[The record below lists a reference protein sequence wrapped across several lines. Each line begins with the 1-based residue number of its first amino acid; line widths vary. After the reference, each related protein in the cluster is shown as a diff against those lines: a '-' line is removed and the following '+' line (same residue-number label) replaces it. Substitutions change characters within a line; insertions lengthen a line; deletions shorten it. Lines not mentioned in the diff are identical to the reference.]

1 MQYYIKGKYYSLD
14 RREKSMGII
23 LNIQLSAFIN
33 HRIEPNANNI
43 SNLMNE
49 LNLLKLKEFLPN
61 ITTGQ
66 TIDLVKGRIDTI
78 SNLAFVTAD
87 KSGQIIC
94 QDERIDCIFNFNQ
107 DDKCDFESELQKLEK
122 ILLLIMS
129 EYKIVSNRFALN
141 INLLS
146 EPYFGELQNTIFG
159 KSVVSSLKFYDNREF
174 KEWSMR
180 ENSWYPIT
188 ISNEEDTLNVI
199 TELSMVTNDQQN
211 EKRILCHMD
220 INTIPE
226 NSGYRFN
233 TDSLNDF
240 VIETGVIAKEIKA
253 NFEELSN
260 NVE

>member
-14 RREKSMGII
+14 WRNRSMGII
-23 LNIQLSAFIN
+23 LNIQLTAFIN
-33 HRIEPNANNI
+33 YRIEPNANNI
-43 SNLMNE
+43 SNLMNK
-49 LNLLKLKEFLPN
+49 LNSLKIKEFLPN

-66 TIDLVKGRIDTI
+66 TIDLIKGKINTI
-78 SNLAFVTAD
+78 SNLTFVTSDNDA
-87 KSGQIIC
+87 QIIC

-107 DDKCDFESELQKLEK
+107 DDRCNFESELQKLK
-122 ILLLIMS
+122 TILLLIMT
-129 EYKIVSNRFALN
+129 EYKIISNRFALN

-146 EPYFGELQNTIFG
+146 ESYWEELQNTKFG
-159 KSVVSSLKFYDNREF
+159 QNVVSPLSFYNNKEV

-180 ENSWYPIT
+180 ENSWHPIV

-199 TELSMVTNDQQN
+199 TELSMVTNDQQT

-220 INTIPE
+220 INTIPG

-233 TDSLNDF
+233 KDSLNEF
-240 VIETGVIAKEIKA
+240 VKETSSIAEEIKT
-253 NFEELSN
+253 NFEGLSN